1 MVNRYITENGHLC
14 TAEENTKGVW
24 ISVVAPTDAEITA
37 LSQEFSLEE
46 DVLRSALDMEERSRL
61 DVDEAYTLIVVN
73 IPYVSKQAD
82 RELYDTLPLS
92 IILTQGCSITVCSQD
107 CPILRQFA
115 DGKVRDFNT
124 NMKSRFVLQLLYRI
138 ASHYLAYLRSIDRR
152 SGEIEKTLHKSTK
165 NEELLEL
172 LKLEK
177 SLLYFSTSLRAN
189 EAVLE
194 KLVRVE
200 AIKKYPE
207 DEELL
212 EDVIVENKQAIEMA
226 AIYSGVLNELMNA
239 FSSIISNNLNVVM
252 KVLAII
258 TIVMSVPT
266 MIFSAYGMNVSSAGM
281 PFAQHPHGF
290 AIIAGISAFSL
301 IVAGFILAKLR
312 IFK

>member
-1 MVNRYITENGHLC
+1 MVNRYITENGRLC
-14 TAEENTKGVW
+14 TAEPCTKGAWV
-24 ISVVAPTDAEITA
+24 SVIAPTDAEISA
-37 LSQEFSLEE
+37 LSHEFLLEE
-46 DVLRSALDMEERSRL
+46 DVLRAALDMEERSRL
-61 DVDEAYTLIVVN
+61 DVDEAYTMIVVN
-73 IPYVSKQAD
+73 IPYVSVQAE
-82 RELYDTLPLS
+82 RELYDTMPLS
-92 IILTQGCSITVCSQD
+92 IILAQGCAITVCSQA
-107 CPILRQFA
+107 CPIIQQFT

-124 NMKSRFVLQLLYRI
+124 TMKSRFVLQMLYRI

-152 SGEIEKTLHKSTK
+152 SDQIEKTLHKSTR

-177 SLLYFSTSLRAN
+177 SLLYFTTSLRAN
-189 EAVLE
+189 EVVLE
-194 KLVRVE
+194 KLLRVE

-207 DEELL
+207 DAELL

-239 FSSIISNNLNVVM
+239 FSSVISNNLNVVM

-266 MIFSAYGMNVSSAGM
+266 MIFSAYGMNVSAAGM

-290 AIIAGISAFSL
+290 AIIVGISAFSL
-301 IVAGFILAKLR
+301 CVAGLILAKLR

>member
-1 MVNRYITENGHLC
+1 MVNRYITENGSLC
-14 TAEENTKGVW
+14 TAEETTKGAW
-24 ISVVAPTDAEITA
+24 ISVVAPTDPEITA
-37 LSQEFSLEE
+37 LSRELSLEE
-46 DVLRSALDMEERSRL
+46 DVLRAALDMEERSRL
-61 DVDEAYTLIVVN
+61 DVDEAYTMIIVN

-92 IILTQGCSITVCSQD
+92 IILTQGCAVTVCSQD

-124 NMKSRFVLQLLYRI
+124 TMKSRFVLQLLHRI
-138 ASHYLAYLRSIDRR
+138 SSYYLAYLRSIDRR
-152 SGEIEKTLHKSTK
+152 SDEIEKTLHKSTK

-177 SLLYFSTSLRAN
+177 SLLYFTTSLRAN
-189 EAVLE
+189 ETVLE
-194 KLVRVE
+194 RLLRVE

-207 DEELL
+207 DAELL

-266 MIFSAYGMNVSSAGM
+266 MIFSAYGMNVSAAGM
-281 PFAQHPHGF
+281 PFAQSPHGF
-290 AIIAGISAFSL
+290 AIIVGISALSL
-301 IVAGFILAKLR
+301 IIAGIILAKMR